1 MARIQLENVKKSFG
15 KVQALDGIT
24 IDVKDKEFFVLFG
37 PAGAG
42 KTTILNC
49 IAGIN
54 VPEEGI
60 VKFNGEIVNLT
71 DPAHRNVAMVFENY
85 ALYPQMTVYDN
96 MAAALRSNLY
106 KTDEAEIKERVYKA
120 AKMMKMEN
128 LLERL
133 PSQLSNGQKQRVAMG
148 RALVRTP
155 NVFLMDEPLA
165 HLDAKLRNSM
175 RTELKEMQANLGSTC
190 IYVTHDFMEAM
201 ALGDRIAI
209 IKAGKIVQIGS
220 GDEIYYMPCN
230 EFVAQLMGDP
240 EINMIPAALLE
251 ENGKYRISFQ
261 VNGERMET
269 ELPEDS
275 NLFSNFRKD
284 GLKEADMG
292 LRPQNIKY
300 SFEQKEGYFKTT
312 VYSYE
317 SIGNKSVIVAEC
329 GEYQLRM
336 IAPNGL
342 RVRIDQ
348 DIYVSLEL
356 DHAMFFHRET
366 KEYICRYKE
375 MQFKALAAEQE
386 DK

>member
-1 MARIQLENVKKSFG
+1 MARIQLESVHKSFG
-15 KVQALDGIT
+15 KVQALKGIS
-24 IDVKDKEFFVLFG
+24 IDVRDNEFFVLFG

-42 KTTILNC
+42 KTTMLNC

-54 VPEEGI
+54 IPEEGY
-60 VKFNGEIVNLT
+60 VKFDGKIMNLI

-96 MAAALRSNLY
+96 MAAALRSKLY
-106 KTDEAEIKERVYKA
+106 RMDEQTIKQRVHAA
-120 AKMMKMEN
+120 AKMMKMDT

-165 HLDAKLRNSM
+165 HLDAKLRNAM
-175 RTELKEMQANLGSTC
+175 RTELKEMQANLGCTC

-209 IKAGKIVQIGS
+209 VKEGKIIQVGT
-220 GDEIYYMPCN
+220 GDDIYYLPCN

-240 EINMIPAALLE
+240 QINIVPGEIIDE
-251 ENGKYRISFQ
+251 DD
-261 VNGERMET
+261 
-269 ELPEDS
+269 ELQ
-275 NLFSNFRKD
+275 FRFEI
-284 GLKEADMG
+284 GADMCTLPLPKDEVLYARLRESELKQIHMA
-292 LRPQNIKY
+292 LRPQHIKY
-300 SFEQKEGYFKTT
+300 SFTPEDGYFRSS

-329 GEYQLRM
+329 GAYQIRM

-342 RVRIDQ
+342 HISIDQ
-348 DIYVSLEL
+348 DIYINMQIENSLYFDPQSECYVGRY
-356 DHAMFFHRET
+356 DEAYYREFA
-366 KEYICRYKE
+366 KV
-375 MQFKALAAEQE
+375 QE
-386 DK
+386 V

>member
-1 MARIQLENVKKSFG
+1 MARIQLENVQKRFG
-15 KVQALDGIT
+15 KVQALKGVS
-24 IDVKDKEFFVLFG
+24 IDVHDNEFFVLFG

-42 KTTILNC
+42 KTTMLNC

-54 VPEEGI
+54 IPEEGY
-60 VKFNGEIVNLT
+60 VRFDGEIMNLI

-96 MAAALRSNLY
+96 MAAALRSKLY
-106 KTDEAEIKERVYKA
+106 RTDEETIKQRVHAA
-120 AKMMKMEN
+120 AKMMKMDM

-165 HLDAKLRNSM
+165 HLDAKLRNAM
-175 RTELKEMQANLGSTC
+175 RTELKEMQANLGCTC

-209 IKAGKIVQIGS
+209 VKEGEIVQIGT
-220 GDEIYYMPCN
+220 GDEIYYLPCN

-240 EINMIPAALLE
+240 QINIIPGAVSDKNGALYFDFTLGE
-251 ENGKYRISFQ
+251 QQIS
-261 VNGERMET
+261 
-269 ELPEDS
+269 LPLPKDEA
-275 NLFSNFRKD
+275 LFAKLRAS
-284 GLKEADMG
+284 GLTQLHMG
-292 LRPQNIKY
+292 LRPQHVKY
-300 SFEQKEGYFKTT
+300 AFEPMDGYLRAT

-342 RVRIDQ
+342 KVSIDQ
-348 DIYVSLEL
+348 EIYLDLKVENSLYFDPQSE
-356 DHAMFFHRET
+356 AFVGRYE
-366 KEYICRYKE
+366 EGYYKE
-375 MQFKALAAEQE
+375 LAKVQE
-386 DK
+386 V